1 MKLSRKIGKEIVIRK
16 QLDINLIEGK
26 RGKNHLTW
34 YVDMLRRL
42 TDVIVR
48 RGEIITISEI
58 VVREEVGNHRKTI
71 RKDLESIPTW
81 ISHQTQY

>member
-1 MKLSRKIGKEIVIRK
+1 M
-16 QLDINLIEGK
+16 
-26 RGKNHLTW
+26 GKNHLIW

-58 VVREEVGNHRKTI
+58 VVREEVGNHLKTI
-71 RKDLESIPTW
+71 RRDLESIPTW
-81 ISHQTQY
+81 ISHQTKY